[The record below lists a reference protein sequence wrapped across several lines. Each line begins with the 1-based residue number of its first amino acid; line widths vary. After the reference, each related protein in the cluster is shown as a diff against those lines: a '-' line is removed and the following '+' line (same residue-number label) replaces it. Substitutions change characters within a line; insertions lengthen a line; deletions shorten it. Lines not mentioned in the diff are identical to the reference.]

1 MMYIGNTRLRLT
13 TERDVRT
20 MTRKG
25 KIALITGIAV
35 AATAAALTLV
45 VRDQVSR
52 ARRDLFSPHSLRRLA
67 ALSHLRHASAS
78 VDLVNLLRDFISWE
92 PRPLLR
98 NRARAILGRM
108 LDELGEDQAMIRAV

>member
-1 MMYIGNTRLRLT
+1 
-13 TERDVRT
+13 

-25 KIALITGIAV
+25 KIALITGIAL
-35 AATAAALTLV
+35 AGTAAVLTLV

-67 ALSHLRHASAS
+67 ALSHLRHAPAS
-78 VDLVNLLRDFISWE
+78 VDLVNLLRDFITWE

-98 NRARAILGRM
+98 NRARAILVRM
-108 LDELGEDQAMIRAV
+108 QDDLGEDHARIRAV